1 MSIICAQ
8 DTASGTQIGNSSVSE
23 LTALLNGQTST
34 EHPSY
39 IYYAVI
45 EYDAAGHVSSCR
57 AYFGDESD
65 SFLKKLETA
74 GREQYFQ
81 QFSDD
86 SDSLL
91 LDFDSDSGQT
101 YRYRVSLSGP
111 SNMRIIYAITQQ
123 QYQKILSSRDLFMSD
138 TNYDS
143 LQYQSYCA
151 AGFPT
156 C

>member
-1 MSIICAQ
+1 MTP
-8 DTASGTQIGNSSVSE
+8 TA
-23 LTALLNGQTST
+23 
-34 EHPSY
+34 
-39 IYYAVI
+39 
-45 EYDAAGHVSSCR
+45 
-57 AYFGDESD
+57 F
-65 SFLKKLETA
+65 
-74 GREQYFQ
+74 
-81 QFSDD
+81 
-86 SDSLL
+86 L

-151 AGFPT
+151 AGVPHVLIGFFCCSIPVRWFYGSLV
-156 C
+156 